1 MYINFENI
9 KDIYHN
15 GKKVSKVMH
24 MDKCE
29 YENNEI
35 SHPIYTSNN
44 EILLLANGEP
54 LETRGS

>member
-15 GKKVSKVMH
+15 GKKVSKVMY

-29 YENNEI
+29 YENNKI

-54 LETRGS
+54 LETRG